1 MKTVRAEAA
10 KPVARDADPIAISIV
25 VRLLASQSLLLA
37 ALRRGFGPEL
47 SLARFDLLAQ
57 LAREDGQTLAQLSRR
72 MLVTAGNLTGL
83 VDRAERDG
91 IVERRPDPS
100 DRRLTRAWLTARGHK
115 VAQKAIEK
123 HGALAEEIL
132 APLEAKEKE
141 ELRRLLGRLR
151 IALDHAVDNGA
162 ARARETRRS
171 DTGPSG
177 RERAAADFER
187 AAHSRPTPRSAEGDP
202 RR

>member
-1 MKTVRAEAA
+1 MKATAA
-10 KPVARDADPIAISIV
+10 KTGVRDEDPNAISIV

-57 LAREDGQTLAQLSRR
+57 LARDDGQTLAQLSRR

-91 IVERRPDPS
+91 IVERRPDPN
-100 DRRLTRAWLTARGHK
+100 DRRLTRAWLTPRGHK

-123 HGALAEEIL
+123 HAELAHEIL
-132 APLEAKEKE
+132 GPLEPKEKE

-151 IALDHAVDNGA
+151 IALDQAVDNGA
-162 ARARETRRS
+162 SRS
-171 DTGPSG
+171 DSG
-177 RERAAADFER
+177 RRPAADFER
-187 AAHSRPTPRSAEGDP
+187 APHSRPARTQEP